1 MLSGKHKLNLGFAAG
16 SINITMIVYRT
27 DRLIRYCIM
36 KLHISIILCQSR
48 YVESGII
55 FNIIMSFIYKAAAA
69 RIDGSN

>member
-1 MLSGKHKLNLGFAAG
+1 M
-16 SINITMIVYRT
+16 
-27 DRLIRYCIM
+27 M

-69 RIDGSN
+69 RIDGSK